1 MKSTNQNPQNPK
13 NVNQKAPHERSDT
26 RKHQYKDFD
35 EVLKNDENYD
45 VDTQKFK
52 GEKPDWDD
60 KLNNEEKK

>member
-1 MKSTNQNPQNPK
+1 MKTNQPTSPNTSNSNNK
-13 NVNQKAPHERSDT
+13 GGDNRSDM
-26 RKHQYKDFD
+26 RKHEYKDFE

>member
-1 MKSTNQNPQNPK
+1 MNSTNQNQQNHNK
-13 NVNQKAPHERSDT
+13 KGSDNRSDM
-26 RKHQYKDFD
+26 RKHEYKDFED
-35 EVLKNDENYD
+35 VLKNDENYD

>member
-1 MKSTNQNPQNPK
+1 MSSNNQNSQNQQ
-13 NVNQKAPHERSDT
+13 NRGSDNRSDM
-26 RKHQYKDFD
+26 RKHEYKDFE

-52 GEKPDWDD
+52 GENPDWDD

>member
-1 MKSTNQNPQNPK
+1 MNSTNQNQQNHNK
-13 NVNQKAPHERSDT
+13 KGSDNRSDM
-26 RKHQYKDFD
+26 RKHEYKDFE

>member
-1 MKSTNQNPQNPK
+1 MISTNQNQQNHNK
-13 NVNQKAPHERSDT
+13 KGSDNRSDM
-26 RKHQYKDFD
+26 RKHEYKDFE

-45 VDTQKFK
+45 VDTQKFT